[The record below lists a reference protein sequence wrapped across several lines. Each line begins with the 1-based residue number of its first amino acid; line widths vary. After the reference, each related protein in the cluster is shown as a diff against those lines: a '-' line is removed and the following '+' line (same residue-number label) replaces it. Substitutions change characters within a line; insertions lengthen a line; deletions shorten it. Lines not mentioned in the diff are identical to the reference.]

1 MSTSPLPY
9 TDTKPQG
16 SADFYY
22 ATNATFRFL
31 LARLG
36 EDGWRRYLRDLGRD
50 YFAPVNRAWRAG
62 GLPAVASYWRAF
74 FAAEPGGEVE
84 VRELPER
91 VEINVRVCPAIRQ
104 LRAGNREIVREYCR
118 HCHILGEA
126 RAAAAG
132 LQMRLSGGDG
142 ACVHTYATPAAALP
156 PQDPAAIREVAS

>member
-1 MSTSPLPY
+1 MSHGAASALRLDAGEDQGADALLPPLPY
-9 TDTKPQG
+9 PL
-16 SADFYY
+16 AL
-22 ATNATFRFL
+22 ACFL
-31 LARLG
+31 RLPCD
-36 EDGWRRYLRDLGRD
+36 ERLRLRI
-50 YFAPVNRAWRAG
+50 VNRAWRAG

-91 VEINVRVCPAIRQ
+91 VEINVRVCPAIRH

-126 RAAAAG
+126 RAAEAG